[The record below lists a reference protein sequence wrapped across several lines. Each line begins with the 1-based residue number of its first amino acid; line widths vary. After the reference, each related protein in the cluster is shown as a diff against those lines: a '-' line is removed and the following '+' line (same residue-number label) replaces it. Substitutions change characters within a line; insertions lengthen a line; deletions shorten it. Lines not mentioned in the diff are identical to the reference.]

1 MLTVDNQPASWLAIT
16 VTVACIVVATTGMAV
31 AVAGYFVRQIGF
43 WQRAMLLV
51 LSLLVFFTRNS
62 GMEWW
67 VQIGAVGLI
76 VAWLLF
82 AIVRGRGN
90 TDPEVSSLLTLF
102 L

>member
-1 MLTVDNQPASWLAIT
+1 MLTVDNQPAGWLAIGA
-16 VTVACIVVATTGMAV
+16 TVACTVVATTGMAA

-43 WQRAMLLV
+43 LQRAMLLV

-62 GMEWW
+62 EMQWW

-82 AIVRGRGN
+82 ELVRGRGRADRELV
-90 TDPEVSSLLTLF
+90 TC
-102 L
+102 